1 MSNEPFSKSK
11 SAQEKG
17 NDILEVLRLVSSVK
31 ISLQDSSL
39 INDVEEIEKKIKCM
53 WLEVMTDHLERIL
66 VKSFI
71 MNALNNADDQD
82 NDSESDN
89 KLNKADVQDD
99 SESDNKESDE
109 IMELDSLKKDN

>member
-1 MSNEPFSKSK
+1 MSNESCSKSK

-53 WLEVMTDHLERIL
+53 WLEVMTDHLERML
-66 VKSFI
+66 FKSFI
-71 MNALNNADDQD
+71 MKALNDADDQD
-82 NDSESDN
+82 DNSESDN
-89 KLNKADVQDD
+89 KNKADVEDD

>member
-1 MSNEPFSKSK
+1 MSSKSK

-82 NDSESDN
+82 DDDSESDN
-89 KLNKADVQDD
+89 KLNKADVQED